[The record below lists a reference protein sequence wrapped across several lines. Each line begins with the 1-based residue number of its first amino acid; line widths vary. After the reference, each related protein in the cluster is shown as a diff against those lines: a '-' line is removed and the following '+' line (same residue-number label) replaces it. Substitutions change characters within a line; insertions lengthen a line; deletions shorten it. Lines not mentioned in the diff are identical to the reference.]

1 MYFEILKAYD
11 EFGYLVEKDFAV
23 NFDSKQNFDDNYE
36 SNWYYY
42 YK

>member
-1 MYFEILKAYD
+1 MYFEILRPYD
-11 EFGYLVEKDFAV
+11 EFDYLSGDDFAV
-23 NFDSKQNFDDNYE
+23 NFDSKQNFDENYE